1 MSRPIYEIVQEIMD
15 ERELTVAEI
24 ARLCDLPDSTVRGIM
39 TRKQKS
45 VALEV
50 AFKMSDGL
58 GVSLNY
64 LNGKTDKKIFS
75 ISAEAETEE
84 EEKLI
89 DDFSLQ
95 LQDALIYLGL
105 IGEGQDLTPTQFT
118 ILKSVFQIV
127 AAAFGKENDHF
138 EKFVVSFLNDRAG

>member
-64 LNGKTDKKIFS
+64 LNGKTDKKIPPAP
-75 ISAEAETEE
+75 AEAEA
-84 EEKLI
+84 EEKARI
-89 DDFSLQ
+89 EEYASRVI
-95 LQDALIYLGL
+95 DALVSLGFL
-105 IGEGQDLTPTQFT
+105 TEHKDLTPRQR
-118 ILKSVFQIV
+118 I
-127 AAAFGKENDHF
+127 
-138 EKFVVSFLNDRAG
+138 VVSAVLQILAVEFGQAEGSTEYWDKVV